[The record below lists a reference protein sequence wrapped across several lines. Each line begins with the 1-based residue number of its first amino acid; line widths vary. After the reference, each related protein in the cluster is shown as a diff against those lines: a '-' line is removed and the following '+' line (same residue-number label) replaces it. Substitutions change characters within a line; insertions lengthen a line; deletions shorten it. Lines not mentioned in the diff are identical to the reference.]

1 MEISTLVSLRKKKAM
16 TDIQQW
22 LSDRHHDYAEGVAI
36 FARHSANKG
45 MVRTLTKGSARFWMG
60 KLEYEMG
67 KLAKQCTGREMGNGA
82 QRDNVV
88 RVPGKDAARV
98 SGRDAA
104 RHVSTST
111 SAIPEVIMSA
121 KAEISSLYAIVDK
134 MHRQLYDLGTGNDD
148 KTVRARK
155 RLLDKRRPIIQRAD
169 ELYRF
174 KEDYFALDDA
184 DAKRKTLA
192 RITEMLSAPLAQQPS
207 ANIVPTVDE
216 APSPS
221 LQNHTDL
228 ELAKR
233 KSSLRSAIT
242 KLQNM
247 LTYQS
252 IRKADEPSPMPD
264 GPKRE
269 EYEAKLAA
277 RKREY
282 TAVMNEID
290 KRTR

>member
-67 KLAKQCTGREMGNGA
+67 KLAQQRAGREMG
-82 QRDNVV
+82 QD
-88 RVPGKDAARV
+88 V
-98 SGRDAA
+98 SKKMSKMEVKTSEHSISQ
-104 RHVSTST
+104 HVQMSKKMSK
-111 SAIPEVIMSA
+111 SPAIPEVIMSA
-121 KAEISSLYAIVDK
+121 KAEISSLYAIIDK

-169 ELYRF
+169 ELYRL
-174 KEDYFALDDA
+174 KEVYFALDDA

-207 ANIVPTVDE
+207 ASIVPTVDE
-216 APSPS
+216 SPS
-221 LQNHTDL
+221 SSLQKLTDL

-264 GPKRE
+264 GPKRD

-290 KRTR
+290 ERTR

>member
-1 MEISTLVSLRKKKAM
+1 M

-36 FARHSANKG
+36 FARYSANKG
-45 MVRTLTKGSARFWMG
+45 MVRTLSKGSARFWMG

-67 KLAKQCTGREMGNGA
+67 KLAQQRAGQEMG
-82 QRDNVV
+82 QD
-88 RVPGKDAARV
+88 V
-98 SGRDAA
+98 SKKMSKMEVKTSEHSISQ
-104 RHVSTST
+104 HVQMSKKMSK
-111 SAIPEVIMSA
+111 SPAIPEVIMSA
-121 KAEISSLYAIVDK
+121 KAEISSLYAIIDR
-134 MHRQLYDLGTGNDD
+134 MHRQLYDLGAGNGD

-169 ELYRF
+169 ELYRL

-184 DAKRKTLA
+184 DAKRNIVA

-221 LQNHTDL
+221 LQKLTDL

-264 GPKRE
+264 GPKRD

-277 RKREY
+277 RKREF

>member
-36 FARHSANKG
+36 FARHSTNKG

-60 KLEYEMG
+60 KLTYELG
-67 KLAKQCTGREMGNGA
+67 KLAKQCAGREMGNCA

-88 RVPGKDAARV
+88 RVPGK
-98 SGRDAA
+98 DAA

-121 KAEISSLYAIVDK
+121 KAEISSLYAIIDK
-134 MHRQLYDLGTGNDD
+134 MHRQLYDLGAGNDD

-155 RLLDKRRPIIQRAD
+155 RLLDKRRPVIQRAD
-169 ELYRF
+169 ELYRL

-184 DAKRKTLA
+184 DAKRKIVA
-192 RITEMLSAPLAQQPS
+192 HITEMLSAPLDQQPS
-207 ANIVPTVDE
+207 ANVVPTVDE
-216 APSPS
+216 APSSS
-221 LQNHTDL
+221 LQNLTDL

-264 GPKRE
+264 GPKRD
-269 EYEAKLAA
+269 EYESKLAA

>member
-1 MEISTLVSLRKKKAM
+1 M

-36 FARHSANKG
+36 FARYSANKG

-67 KLAKQCTGREMGNGA
+67 KLAQQRAGREMG
-82 QRDNVV
+82 QD
-88 RVPGKDAARV
+88 V
-98 SGRDAA
+98 SKKMSKMEVKTSEHSISQ
-104 RHVSTST
+104 HVQMSKKMSK
-111 SAIPEVIMSA
+111 SPAIPEVIMSA
-121 KAEISSLYAIVDK
+121 KAEISSLYAIIDK
-134 MHRQLYDLGTGNDD
+134 MHRHLYDLGAVNDD

-169 ELYRF
+169 ELYRL

-184 DAKRKTLA
+184 DAKRKIVA

-207 ANIVPTVDE
+207 ADIVPTVDV

-221 LQNHTDL
+221 LQKLTDL

-242 KLQNM
+242 KIQNM

-264 GPKRE
+264 GPKRD

>member
-1 MEISTLVSLRKKKAM
+1 M

-36 FARHSANKG
+36 FARYSTNKG

-67 KLAKQCTGREMGNGA
+67 KLAKQCAGREMGNGA
-82 QRDNVV
+82 
-88 RVPGKDAARV
+88 PSAA
-98 SGRDAA
+98 AA
-104 RHVSTST
+104 VETVHRTVSTLPHRKYIPSP
-111 SAIPEVIMSA
+111 AIPEVIMSA
-121 KAEISSLYAIVDK
+121 KAEISSLYAIIDK

-155 RLLDKRRPIIQRAD
+155 RLLDNRRPIIQRAD
-169 ELYRF
+169 ELYRL

-184 DAKRKTLA
+184 DAKRKIVA
-192 RITEMLSAPLAQQPS
+192 RITEMLSAPLAQHPS
-207 ANIVPTVDE
+207 ANIVPTVDDV
-216 APSPS
+216 PSPS
-221 LQNHTDL
+221 LQKLTDL

-264 GPKRE
+264 GPKRD

>member
-1 MEISTLVSLRKKKAM
+1 M

-22 LSDRHHDYAEGVAI
+22 LSDRQHDYAEGVAL
-36 FARHSANKG
+36 FARYSANKG
-45 MVRTLTKGSARFWMG
+45 MVRTLTKGTARFWMG

-67 KLAKQCTGREMGNGA
+67 KLVQQRAGLEMGNGA
-82 QRDNVV
+82 
-88 RVPGKDAARV
+88 PSAA
-98 SGRDAA
+98 AA
-104 RHVSTST
+104 AVAAVETVQCTVSTLPQRT
-111 SAIPEVIMSA
+111 VTTLPHRTVTTLPHRKSAIPEVIMSA
-121 KAEISSLYAIVDK
+121 KAEISSLYAIIDK

-169 ELYRF
+169 ELYRL
-174 KEDYFALDDA
+174 KEDYFALDDS
-184 DAKRKTLA
+184 DAKRKTVA
-192 RITEMLSAPLAQQPS
+192 RITEMLAAPLAQQPS
-207 ANIVPTVDE
+207 ANIVPTVDD

-221 LQNHTDL
+221 LQKLTDL

-242 KLQNM
+242 KIQNM
-247 LTYQS
+247 LAYQS

-264 GPKRE
+264 GPKRD

-277 RKREY
+277 RKREL

>member
-1 MEISTLVSLRKKKAM
+1 M

-36 FARHSANKG
+36 FARYSANKG

-67 KLAKQCTGREMGNGA
+67 KLAKQCAGWEKDNGTPRVDVA
-82 QRDNVV
+82 
-88 RVPGKDAARV
+88 RVPGSSRDVAGV
-98 SGRDAA
+98 HGRDVVGVHG
-104 RHVSTST
+104 RDVVHRVPTLSP
-111 SAIPEVIMSA
+111 AIPEVMMSA
-121 KAEISSLYAIVDK
+121 KAEISSLYAIIDR

-169 ELYRF
+169 ELYRL

-184 DAKRKTLA
+184 DAKRKIVA
-192 RITEMLSAPLAQQPS
+192 HITEMLSAPLAQQPS
-207 ANIVPTVDE
+207 ANIVPTVDV

-221 LQNHTDL
+221 LQKLTDL

-264 GPKRE
+264 GPKRD

-282 TAVMNEID
+282 TAVINEID

>member
-1 MEISTLVSLRKKKAM
+1 M

-36 FARHSANKG
+36 FARYSTNKG

-67 KLAKQCTGREMGNGA
+67 KLAKQCAGREMG
-82 QRDNVV
+82 QD
-88 RVPGKDAARV
+88 V
-98 SGRDAA
+98 SKKMSKME
-104 RHVSTST
+104 VKTSEH
-111 SAIPEVIMSA
+111 SISQPVQMSKKMSKSPAIPEVIMSA
-121 KAEISSLYAIVDK
+121 KAEISSMYAIIDK
-134 MHRQLYDLGTGNDD
+134 MHHQLYDLGTGNGD

-155 RLLDKRRPIIQRAD
+155 RLLDKRRPVIRRAD
-169 ELYRF
+169 ELYRL

-184 DAKRKTLA
+184 DAKRKIVA
-192 RITEMLSAPLAQQPS
+192 HITEMLSAPLAQQPS
-207 ANIVPTVDE
+207 ANIVPTVDV

-221 LQNHTDL
+221 LQKLTDL

-264 GPKRE
+264 GPKRN

-282 TAVMNEID
+282 TAVLNEID
-290 KRTR
+290 QRTR

>member
-1 MEISTLVSLRKKKAM
+1 
-16 TDIQQW
+16 
-22 LSDRHHDYAEGVAI
+22 
-36 FARHSANKG
+36 
-45 MVRTLTKGSARFWMG
+45 
-60 KLEYEMG
+60 
-67 KLAKQCTGREMGNGA
+67 
-82 QRDNVV
+82 
-88 RVPGKDAARV
+88 
-98 SGRDAA
+98 
-104 RHVSTST
+104 
-111 SAIPEVIMSA
+111 MSA
-121 KAEISSLYAIVDK
+121 KAEISSLYAIIDK

-169 ELYRF
+169 ELYRL

-184 DAKRKTLA
+184 DAKRKTVA
-192 RITEMLSAPLAQQPS
+192 RITEMLSAPLGQQPS

-216 APSPS
+216 APSQS
-221 LQNHTDL
+221 LRTLTDL

-264 GPKRE
+264 GPKRD

>member
-1 MEISTLVSLRKKKAM
+1 M

-67 KLAKQCTGREMGNGA
+67 KLAQQRAGREMG
-82 QRDNVV
+82 RDVSKKMSKMNV
-88 RVPGKDAARV
+88 K
-98 SGRDAA
+98 
-104 RHVSTST
+104 TSEHHISQHIKNVHHLSKKMSNT
-111 SAIPEVIMSA
+111 PAIPEVIMSA
-121 KAEISSLYAIVDK
+121 KAELSSLYAIIDK
-134 MHRQLYDLGTGNDD
+134 MHRQLYDLGAGNGD

-192 RITEMLSAPLAQQPS
+192 RITELLSAPLAQQPS
-207 ANIVPTVDE
+207 ANIVPTVDV

-221 LQNHTDL
+221 LQKLTDL

-242 KLQNM
+242 KIQNM

-264 GPKRE
+264 GPKRD

>member
-1 MEISTLVSLRKKKAM
+1 M
-16 TDIQQW
+16 TDIQKW

-67 KLAKQCTGREMGNGA
+67 KLAQQRAGREMGNGE

-88 RVPGKDAARV
+88 RV

-104 RHVSTST
+104 RHVSTLT

-121 KAEISSLYAIVDK
+121 KAEISSLYAIIDK

-169 ELYRF
+169 ELYRL

-207 ANIVPTVDE
+207 VNIVPTVDE

-221 LQNHTDL
+221 LQKLTDL

-264 GPKRE
+264 GPKRD

>member
-1 MEISTLVSLRKKKAM
+1 M

-67 KLAKQCTGREMGNGA
+67 KLSQQRAGREMG
-82 QRDNVV
+82 QD
-88 RVPGKDAARV
+88 V
-98 SGRDAA
+98 SKKMSKMEVKTSEHSISQ
-104 RHVSTST
+104 HVQMSKKMSK
-111 SAIPEVIMSA
+111 SPAIPEVIMSA
-121 KAEISSLYAIVDK
+121 KAEISSLYAIIDK

-155 RLLDKRRPIIQRAD
+155 RLLDKRRPVIQRAD
-169 ELYRF
+169 ELYRL
-174 KEDYFALDDA
+174 KEDYFALDDV
-184 DAKRKTLA
+184 DAKRKIVA
-192 RITEMLSAPLAQQPS
+192 HITEMLSAPLAQQPS

-216 APSPS
+216 APSSS
-221 LQNHTDL
+221 LQNLTDL

-264 GPKRE
+264 GPKRD

>member
-1 MEISTLVSLRKKKAM
+1 M

-67 KLAKQCTGREMGNGA
+67 KLAQQRAGREMG
-82 QRDNVV
+82 QD
-88 RVPGKDAARV
+88 V
-98 SGRDAA
+98 SKKMSKMEVKTSEHSISQ
-104 RHVSTST
+104 HVQMSKKMSK
-111 SAIPEVIMSA
+111 SPAIPEVIMSA
-121 KAEISSLYAIVDK
+121 KAEISSLYAIIDK

-169 ELYRF
+169 ELYRL
-174 KEDYFALDDA
+174 KEVYFALDDA

-207 ANIVPTVDE
+207 ASIVPTVDE
-216 APSPS
+216 SPS
-221 LQNHTDL
+221 SSLQKLTDL

-264 GPKRE
+264 GPKRD

-290 KRTR
+290 ERTR

>member
-1 MEISTLVSLRKKKAM
+1 M

-67 KLAKQCTGREMGNGA
+67 KLSQQRAGREMG
-82 QRDNVV
+82 QD
-88 RVPGKDAARV
+88 V
-98 SGRDAA
+98 SKKMSKMEVKTSEHSISQ
-104 RHVSTST
+104 HVQIYKKMSKSP
-111 SAIPEVIMSA
+111 AIPEVIMSA
-121 KAEISSLYAIVDK
+121 KAEISSLYAIIDK
-134 MHRQLYDLGTGNDD
+134 MHRQLYDLGAGNDD

-155 RLLDKRRPIIQRAD
+155 RLLDKRRPVIQRAD
-169 ELYRF
+169 ELYRL
-174 KEDYFALDDA
+174 KEDYFALDDV
-184 DAKRKTLA
+184 DAKRKIVA

-216 APSPS
+216 APSSS
-221 LQNHTDL
+221 LQNLTDL

-264 GPKRE
+264 GPKRD